1 MSAKHTPGP
10 WTAVPNGGDDEDPRA
25 VLVAVRDQYGDWTV
39 LADCRNRWLA
49 DDVSGDEE
57 ANARLVAAAP
67 DMLEAL
73 EHAKWWIET
82 TCQYAHEE
90 GTSVDS
96 LASGKTS
103 ALKPILAAIAKATGE
118 AP

>member
-1 MSAKHTPGP
+1 MKVKHTSGP
-10 WTAVPNGGDDEDPRA
+10 WAAVPNGGDDTDPRA

-39 LADCRNRWLA
+39 LADCRNRWLT
-49 DDVSGDEE
+49 DDVGGDEE

-73 EHAKWWIET
+73 ERIAKVGIHEIHDWRAVALRMQET
-82 TCQYAHEE
+82 A
-90 GTSVDS
+90 
-96 LASGKTS
+96 
-103 ALKPILAAIAKATGE
+103 LAAIAKATGE